1 MVLAVSRDVDNAAP
15 ASNAPTPVDPALVY
29 STFESELQVRPD
41 DIDMYQHVHSSRYMD
56 YVLAARFDQMERCY
70 GMPME
75 EFQKLGYGWV
85 IASTQMNFRW
95 PLVMGDRMTV
105 RCRIEKFTLIGLRLS
120 FEIERRSDG
129 KRACDGWF
137 DYVMISLET
146 GRPARIPENIRRKYS
161 I

>member
-1 MVLAVSRDVDNAAP
+1 MDNAAP
-15 ASNAPTPVDPALVY
+15 LSDAPTPVDPALVY
-29 STFESELQVRPD
+29 STFETELPVRPD

-70 GMPME
+70 GMPMA
-75 EFQKLGYGWV
+75 EFAKLGYGWV

-95 PLVMGDRMTV
+95 PLVLGDRMTV
-105 RCRIEKFTLIGLRLS
+105 RCRIEKFTLIGLRLN
-120 FEIERRSDG
+120 FEIERRPDG

-137 DYVMISLET
+137 DYVMVSLET